1 LRFQELGVKDFNSK
15 FFFQKRKKNKMKTID
30 RVIIEHPLLGD
41 VVNYYVVA
49 QVLWWCR

>member
-1 LRFQELGVKDFNSK
+1 
-15 FFFQKRKKNKMKTID
+15 MKTID
-30 RVIIEHPLLGD
+30 RVIIEHPLWVVLITNECP